1 MTVLIMIVCF
11 IKVTRTIQL
20 SCLLALLFAM
30 PTASLAADRP
40 AEANDWTIY
49 ITNDN
54 CPDYTWGY
62 TEEQTRKSFADIVR
76 AHLDEMDRTDS
87 EEPHNRNSYNMA
99 VTQEALCFVEYYP
112 QRKAELIRRIKEG
125 RVFVSPYLCNSLWAF
140 QSVEGAIRTFYPA
153 RRLERD
159 WGISIDIAEHIEE
172 PSLPWGTAS
181 ILAGC
186 GIRWLSAPFYSY
198 DSTFSGLKNPP
209 LFFLEGPD
217 GNKIRVVMDTWAS
230 NKSSY
235 TQGVHLLRN
244 PDTIVKEWL
253 PHYKS
258 LGWAYPLRAILASGT
273 HGDISPGSG
282 NQARGFAD
290 AIAKYNCEPGPRP
303 KLINSA
309 LPQFCRA
316 VDDAQ
321 AKTPFMPTL
330 RGCFGH
336 SWDLWPVSL
345 AKYAADMREAER
357 AFLAAEALISVVSLR
372 YPDISKQTRN
382 DREQAEWYWSML
394 SDHAWNGNSE
404 ANKLHNAELRKKWSE
419 QFNRIAQDLLQRGW
433 EAIALKPDSR
443 TITIFNS
450 LSFPRKALVGIESPL
465 APGPPNQIGSLSIRE
480 KDVPL
485 QLVEEQGKSVLYFV
499 CPEVPGFGFEQV
511 ILKPGAQS
519 TLQTDKPAAAGKL
532 SAAPTQLESPYYRL
546 TVDLTT
552 GGISSLV
559 HKATTAEL
567 LIPSAGRSLCQTI
580 YFAGKE
586 HTLKDVKSEVIAVG
600 PILARVRIDGI
611 TEGIE
616 VTSFVTVYAEL
627 DQVDFDIHIEKP
639 VTSKQQRLCEVFPV
653 LTKEAELR
661 IETTGAVIRPMP
673 QPQGDLLGGADNR
686 RFAVQGFVD
695 ASVPGGIGVTIAP
708 IDAFALRLDLDPIT
722 FELLGNDQ
730 NYREVTQDQHGVTKF
745 RFRYSLRAHARGYDA
760 PDAFAFSRS
769 AASPLLA
776 AWGAIPENALKAVI
790 ELDPARAIATSLKPA
805 DEESAGGSIL
815 RLWEVAGRSEP
826 LSVGLK
832 GYRKALLTDLLER
845 DISDLKIVNDRVT
858 IDLNAHGF
866 SCLRLLP

>member
-1 MTVLIMIVCF
+1 
-11 IKVTRTIQL
+11 
-20 SCLLALLFAM
+20 M
-30 PTASLAADRP
+30 PAASLGADRP
-40 AEANDWTIY
+40 AEPNDWIIY

-62 TEEQTRKSFADIVR
+62 TEEQTRKSFADIVC
-76 AHLDEMDRTDS
+76 AHLDEMNRTDS
-87 EEPHNRNSYNMA
+87 QEPHNRDSYNMA
-99 VTQEALCFVEYYP
+99 VTQEALCFVEHYP

-198 DSTFSGLKNPP
+198 DSTFAGLKNPP

-217 GNKIRVVMDTWAS
+217 GNKIRVVMDPYAC
-230 NKSSY
+230 NKASY

-244 PDTIVKEWL
+244 PDAIVKEWL
-253 PHYKS
+253 PHYER
-258 LGWAYPLRAILASGT
+258 LGEAYPLRAILASGT

-290 AIAKYNCEPGPRP
+290 AIAKYNSERRARP
-303 KLINSA
+303 KLINAA

-316 VDDAQ
+316 VDDVQ

-330 RGCFGH
+330 RGSFGH

-345 AKYAADMREAER
+345 AKYAADMRQAER
-357 AFLAAEALISVVSLR
+357 VFLAAETLLSIAALTH
-372 YPDISKQTRN
+372 PDISEQTRTA
-382 DREQAEWYWSML
+382 REQAEWCWSML

-419 QFNRIAQDLLQRGW
+419 QFNRLGDNLLRQAWTALG
-433 EAIALKPDSR
+433 LKPDTR
-443 TITIFNS
+443 NITIFNP
-450 LSFPRKALVGIESPL
+450 LSFPRKALVRIED
-465 APGPPNQIGSLSIRE
+465 PPQDLGGVSIDGQE
-480 KDVPL
+480 VNF
-485 QLVEEQGKSVLYFV
+485 QAVWNQGKSVLYFA
-499 CPEVPGFGFEQV
+499 CPEIPGFGFEQV
-511 ILKPGAQS
+511 TLKPGAQS
-519 TLQTDKPAAAGKL
+519 ALQTDKPAAAGKL

-546 TVDLTT
+546 TVDLRT

-559 HKATTAEL
+559 HKATATEL
-567 LIPSAGRSLCQTI
+567 VIPDGGRTICQTR
-580 YFAGKE
+580 YLDGSE
-586 HTLKDVKSEVIAVG
+586 HTLTNVKSEVTAAG
-600 PILARVRIDGI
+600 PVLARLKITGSTQGI
-611 TEGIE
+611 Q
-616 VTSFVTVYAEL
+616 VTNFVTAYAEL
-627 DQVDFDIHIEKP
+627 ERVDFDIHIEKP
-639 VTSKQQRLCEVFPV
+639 VTSKQQRLCQVFPV

-661 IETTGAVIRPMP
+661 IETNGAVIRPRL
-673 QPQGDLLGGADNR
+673 QPAGDLLGGADTR

-708 IDAFALRLDLDPIT
+708 IDAFALRLDLDPVT
-722 FELLGNDQ
+722 FEALGNDQ

-745 RFRYSLRAHARGYDA
+745 RFRYALRARAGGYNA
-760 PDAFAFSRS
+760 ADAFAFSRS

-832 GYRKALLTDLLER
+832 GYRKAVLTDLLER
-845 DISDLKIVNDRVT
+845 DISDLKMVGDRVT
-858 IDLNAHGF
+858 IDLNAQGF

>member
-1 MTVLIMIVCF
+1 M
-11 IKVTRTIQL
+11 
-20 SCLLALLFAM
+20 LA
-30 PTASLAADRP
+30 ASLAADRP
-40 AEANDWTIY
+40 AEPSDWIIY

-62 TEEQTRKSFADIVR
+62 TEEQTRKSYADIVR
-76 AHLDEMDRTDS
+76 AHLDEMNRTDS
-87 EEPHNRNSYNMA
+87 EEPHNRDSYNMT

-181 ILAGC
+181 ILSGC
-186 GIRWLSAPFYSY
+186 GIRWLSVPFYSY

-217 GNKIRVVMDTWAS
+217 GNKIRVVMDPYAC
-230 NKSSY
+230 NKASY
-235 TQGVHLLRN
+235 TQGAHLLRN

-253 PHYKS
+253 PHYTG
-258 LGWAYPLRAILASGT
+258 LGNAYPLRAILASGT

-290 AIAKYNCEPGPRP
+290 AIAKYNSEPGPRP
-303 KLINSA
+303 KLINAA

-316 VDDAQ
+316 VDDVQ
-321 AKTPFMPTL
+321 AKKPFMPTL

-345 AKYAADMREAER
+345 AKYAADMRQAER
-357 AFLAAEALISVVSLR
+357 VFLAAEALVSVASLR
-372 YPDISKQTRN
+372 CPDISEQTQK

-419 QFNRIAQDLLQRGW
+419 QFALLGSSLQQKAW
-433 EAIALKPDSR
+433 AALALKPDKQN
-443 TITIFNS
+443 ITIFNS
-450 LSFPRKALVGIESPL
+450 LGFPRKGLVRIEEP
-465 APGPPNQIGSLSIRE
+465 AADIGSVSAQG
-480 KDVPL
+480 KDVRF
-485 QLVEEQGKSVLYFV
+485 QIIEEQGKDVLYFV

-511 ILKPGAQS
+511 TLKPGAQS
-519 TLQTDKPAAAGKL
+519 MLQTDKPAAAGKL
-532 SAAPTQLESPYYRL
+532 SAAPTQLESPHYRL

-559 HKATTAEL
+559 HKATTTEL
-567 LIPSAGRSLCQTI
+567 LVPSAGRSLCQTI

-586 HTLKDVKSEVIAVG
+586 RTLKDVKSEVIAAG
-600 PILARVRIDGI
+600 PVLARLKITGS
-611 TEGIE
+611 TEGIQ
-616 VTSFVTVYAEL
+616 VTNFVTAYAEL
-627 DQVDFDIHIEKP
+627 DRDDFDIHIEKP
-639 VTSKQQRLCEVFPV
+639 VTSEQQRLCQVFPV

-661 IETTGAVIRPMP
+661 IETTGAVIRPQHQLP
-673 QPQGDLLGGADNR
+673 GGAALIAQAGQRPTRDSNWCWAGDLLPGADTR

-695 ASVPGGIGVTIAP
+695 ASMPGGIGVTIAP

-722 FELLGNDQ
+722 FEALGNDQ
-730 NYREVTQDQHGVTKF
+730 NYREVTQNQHGVTEF
-745 RFRYSLRAHARGYDA
+745 RFRYALRAHAPGYNA

-776 AWGAIPENALKAVI
+776 VWGAIPENALKAVI

-826 LSVGLK
+826 LSVGIK
-832 GYRKALLTDLLER
+832 GYRKAVLTDLLER
-845 DISDLKIVNDRVT
+845 DISDLKIVGDRVT

-866 SCLRLLP
+866 SSLRLLP

>member
-1 MTVLIMIVCF
+1 M
-11 IKVTRTIQL
+11 KVIRTIQL
-20 SCLLALLFAM
+20 SCLLALLSAM
-30 PTASLAADRP
+30 PAASLAADRP
-40 AEANDWTIY
+40 AEPNSWTIY

-394 SDHAWNGNSE
+394 SDRAWNGNSE

>member
-1 MTVLIMIVCF
+1 MIR
-11 IKVTRTIQL
+11 IIQL

-30 PTASLAADRP
+30 PAASLAADRS
-40 AEANDWTIY
+40 AEPNDWTIY

-62 TEEQTRKSFADIVR
+62 TEEQTRKSFADVVR
-76 AHLDEMDRTDS
+76 AHLDEMNRTDN
-87 EEPHNRNSYNMA
+87 EEPHHRDSYNMA

-153 RRLERD
+153 RRLERE

-172 PSLPWGTAS
+172 PSPPWGTAS

-217 GNKIRVVMDTWAS
+217 GGRIRVVMDAYAC
-230 NKSSY
+230 NKASY
-235 TQGVHLLRN
+235 TQGAHLLRN
-244 PDTIVKEWL
+244 PDAIVKEWL
-253 PHYKS
+253 PHYTS
-258 LGWAYPLRAILASGT
+258 IGEAYPLRAILASGT
-273 HGDISPGSG
+273 HGDISPNSG

-290 AIAKYNCEPGPRP
+290 AIAKYNSEPRARP
-303 KLINSA
+303 KLINAA

-316 VDDAQ
+316 VDEVQ
-321 AKTPFMPTL
+321 ARKPFMPTL

-345 AKYAADMREAER
+345 AKYAADMRQAER
-357 AFLAAEALISVVSLR
+357 VFLAAEALISVASLR
-372 YPDISKQTRN
+372 YPDISKQTQK

-404 ANKLHNAELRKKWSE
+404 ANKLHNAELRRKWSE
-419 QFNRIAQDLLQRGW
+419 QFALLSRSLQQKAW
-433 EAIALKPDSR
+433 AALALKPDKQN
-443 TITIFNS
+443 ITVFNS
-450 LSFPRKALVGIESPL
+450 LGFRRKELVRIEEP
-465 APGPPNQIGSLSIRE
+465 AADIGSVSAQG
-480 KDVPL
+480 KDVRF
-485 QLVEEQGKSVLYFV
+485 QIIEEQGKDVLYFV
-499 CPEVPGFGFEQV
+499 CPDVPGFGFEQV
-511 ILKPGAQS
+511 TLKPGAQS

-532 SAAPTQLESPYYRL
+532 SAAPTQLEGPYYRL

-559 HKATTAEL
+559 HKATTTEL

-586 HTLKDVKSEVIAVG
+586 RTLKDVKSEVIAAG
-600 PILARVRIDGI
+600 PVLARLKI
-611 TEGIE
+611 TGSIEGIQ
-616 VTSFVTVYAEL
+616 VTNFVTAYAEL
-627 DQVDFDIHIEKP
+627 DRVDFDIHIEKP
-639 VTSKQQRLCEVFPV
+639 VTSEQQRLCQVFPV

-661 IETTGAVIRPMP
+661 IETTGAVIRPQP
-673 QPQGDLLGGADNR
+673 QPAGDLLGGADTR

-695 ASVPGGIGVTIAP
+695 TSMPGGMGVTIAP

-722 FELLGNDQ
+722 FESLGNDQ
-730 NYREVTQDQHGVTKF
+730 NYREVTQNQHGVTEF
-745 RFRYSLRAHARGYDA
+745 RFRYALRAHAPGYNA

-776 AWGAIPENALKAVI
+776 VWGTILENTPNAVI

-832 GYRKALLTDLLER
+832 GYRKAVLTDLLER
-845 DISDLKIVNDRVT
+845 NISDLKIVGDRVT
-858 IDLNAHGF
+858 IDPNAQGF
-866 SCLRLLP
+866 SSLRLLP

>member
-1 MTVLIMIVCF
+1 
-11 IKVTRTIQL
+11 
-20 SCLLALLFAM
+20 M
-30 PTASLAADRP
+30 PAASLAADRP
-40 AEANDWTIY
+40 AEPNSWTIY

-62 TEEQTRKSFADIVR
+62 TEEQTRKSFANIVR
-76 AHLDEMDRTDS
+76 AHLDEMDRTDN
-87 EEPHNRNSYNMA
+87 EEPHNRNRYNMA

-258 LGWAYPLRAILASGT
+258 LGGAYPLRAILASGT

-345 AKYAADMREAER
+345 AKYAADMRQAER
-357 AFLAAEALISVVSLR
+357 AFLAAEALVSVASLR
-372 YPDISKQTRN
+372 YPDISKQTQK

-404 ANKLHNAELRKKWSE
+404 ANKLHNAELRKKWSG
-419 QFNRIAQDLLQRGW
+419 QFNRMAQDLLQRGW
-433 EAIALKPDSR
+433 EAIGLKPDSR

-485 QLVEEQGKSVLYFV
+485 QLVEEQGKRILYFV

-511 ILKPGAQS
+511 TLKPGAQS

-532 SAAPTQLESPYYRL
+532 SAAPIQLESPYYRL

-559 HKATTAEL
+559 HKATATEL
-567 LIPSAGRSLCQTI
+567 VVPDVGRTICQTR
-580 YFAGKE
+580 YFDGAE
-586 HTLKDVKSEVIAVG
+586 HNLTNIKSEVIAAG
-600 PILARVRIDGI
+600 PVLARLKI
-611 TEGIE
+611 TGSTQEIQ
-616 VTSFVTVYAEL
+616 VTNFVTAYAEL

-639 VTSKQQRLCEVFPV
+639 VTSKQQRLCQVFPV

-661 IETTGAVIRPMP
+661 IETTGAVIRPQHQLP
-673 QPQGDLLGGADNR
+673 GGAALIAQGGQRPTRDSNWCGAGDLLPGADTR

-745 RFRYSLRAHARGYDA
+745 RFRCALRAHAPGYNA
-760 PDAFAFSRS
+760 QDAFAFSRS
-769 AASPLLA
+769 AASPLVA

-790 ELDPARAIATSLKPA
+790 ELDPARVIATSLKPA

-815 RLWEVAGRSEP
+815 RLWEVAGCSEP
-826 LSVGLK
+826 LSIGLK
-832 GYRKALLTDLLER
+832 GYRKAVLTDLLER
-845 DISDLKIVNDRVT
+845 DISDLKIVGDRVT
-858 IDLNAHGF
+858 IDPNAQGF
-866 SCLRLLP
+866 SSLRLLP

>member
-1 MTVLIMIVCF
+1 
-11 IKVTRTIQL
+11 
-20 SCLLALLFAM
+20 M
-30 PTASLAADRP
+30 PAASLAADRP
-40 AEANDWTIY
+40 AEPNSWTIY

-76 AHLDEMDRTDS
+76 AHLDEMNRTDN
-87 EEPHNRNSYNMA
+87 EEPHNRDSYNMA

-186 GIRWLSAPFYSY
+186 GIRWLSVPFYSY

-244 PDTIVKEWL
+244 PDAIVKEWL
-253 PHYKS
+253 AHYTN
-258 LGWAYPLRAILASGT
+258 LAEAYPLRAILASGT
-273 HGDISPGSG
+273 HGDISPNSG

-290 AIAKYNCEPGPRP
+290 SIIKYNSQQGPHP
-303 KLINSA
+303 KLVNAA

-316 VDDAQ
+316 VDEVQ

-345 AKYAADMREAER
+345 AKYAADMRQAER
-357 AFLAAEALISVVSLR
+357 AFLAAEALVSVVSLR
-372 YPDISKQTRN
+372 YPDISKQTQK

-419 QFNRIAQDLLQRGW
+419 QFALLSSSLQQKAW
-433 EAIALKPDSR
+433 AALALKPDKQN
-443 TITIFNS
+443 ITVFNS
-450 LSFPRKALVGIESPL
+450 LGFRRKGLVRIEDP
-465 APGPPNQIGSLSIRE
+465 AADIGSVSAQG
-480 KDVPL
+480 KDVRF
-485 QLVEEQGKSVLYFV
+485 QIIEEQGKGVLYFV
-499 CPEVPGFGFEQV
+499 CPETPGFGFEQV
-511 ILKPGAQS
+511 TLKPGAQS
-519 TLQTDKPAAAGKL
+519 TLQTDKL

-552 GGISSLV
+552 GGISSVV
-559 HKATTAEL
+559 HKPGGSEL
-567 LIPSAGRSLCQTI
+567 LAPDAARTICQTM
-580 YFAGKE
+580 YFDGSE
-586 HTLKDVKSEVIAVG
+586 HALINVKSEVIAAG
-600 PILARVRIDGI
+600 PVLARLKITGSTQGI
-611 TEGIE
+611 R
-616 VTSFVTVYAEL
+616 VTNFVTAYAEL
-627 DQVDFDIHIEKP
+627 DRVDFDIHIEKP
-639 VTSKQQRLCEVFPV
+639 VTSKQQRLCQVFPV

-661 IETTGAVIRPMP
+661 IETTGAVICPRL
-673 QPQGDLLGGADNR
+673 QPAGDLLGGADNR

-695 ASVPGGIGVTIAP
+695 ASVPGGMGVTIAP

-745 RFRYSLRAHARGYDA
+745 RFRYAVRARAGGYNA

-832 GYRKALLTDLLER
+832 GYRKAVLTDLLER
-845 DISDLKIVNDRVT
+845 DIGDLKIVGDRVT

>member
-1 MTVLIMIVCF
+1 M
-11 IKVTRTIQL
+11 KVTRTIQL

-30 PTASLAADRP
+30 PAASLGADRP
-40 AEANDWTIY
+40 AEPNDWTIY

-76 AHLDEMDRTDS
+76 AHLDEMNRTDS
-87 EEPHNRNSYNMA
+87 QEPHNRDSYNMA
-99 VTQEALCFVEYYP
+99 VTQEALCFVEHYP

-217 GNKIRVVMDTWAS
+217 GGKIRVVMDPYAC
-230 NKSSY
+230 NKASY

-244 PDTIVKEWL
+244 TDAIVKEWL

-258 LGWAYPLRAILASGT
+258 LGDAYPLRAILASGT

-290 AIAKYNCEPGPRP
+290 AIAKYNSEPGARP
-303 KLINSA
+303 KLINAA

-316 VDDAQ
+316 VDEAQ

-330 RGCFGH
+330 RGSFGH

-345 AKYAADMREAER
+345 AKYAADMRQAER
-357 AFLAAEALISVVSLR
+357 VFLAAEALVSVASFH
-372 YPDISKQTRN
+372 YPDISGQTQK

-419 QFNRIAQDLLQRGW
+419 QFAILSRSLQQKAW
-433 EAIALKPDSR
+433 AALALKPDKQN
-443 TITIFNS
+443 IAIFNS
-450 LSFPRKALVGIESPL
+450 LGFPRKGLVRIEDP
-465 APGPPNQIGSLSIRE
+465 AADIGFVSGQG
-480 KDVPL
+480 KDVRF
-485 QLVEEQGKSVLYFV
+485 QIIEEQGKRILYFV
-499 CPEVPGFGFEQV
+499 CPETPGFGFEQV
-511 ILKPGAQS
+511 TLKPGAQN

-559 HKATTAEL
+559 HKATTTEL
-567 LIPSAGRSLCQTI
+567 LVPSAGRSLCQTI

-586 HTLKDVKSEVIAVG
+586 RTLKDVKSEVIGAG
-600 PILARVRIDGI
+600 PVLARLKI
-611 TEGIE
+611 TGSIEGIQ
-616 VTSFVTVYAEL
+616 VTNFVTVYAEL

-639 VTSKQQRLCEVFPV
+639 ATSKQQRLCQVFPV
-653 LTKEAELR
+653 LTKEGELR
-661 IETTGAVIRPMP
+661 IETTGAVIRPRP
-673 QPQGDLLGGADNR
+673 QPAGDLLGGADTR
-686 RFAVQGFVD
+686 RFAIQGFVD
-695 ASVPGGIGVTIAP
+695 ASVPGGMGVTIAP
-708 IDAFALRLDLDPIT
+708 IDAFALRLDLDPVA
-722 FELLGNDQ
+722 FEALGNDQ
-730 NYREVTQDQHGVTKF
+730 NYREVTQDQHGITKF
-745 RFRYSLRAHARGYDA
+745 RFRYALRAHTGGYNA

-776 AWGAIPENALKAVI
+776 VWGAIPENALIVKAVI
-790 ELDPARAIATSLKPA
+790 ELDPARAIATCLKPA
-805 DEESAGGSIL
+805 DEESAAGSIL

-826 LSVGLK
+826 LSISVK
-832 GYRKALLTDLLER
+832 GYRKAVLTDLLER
-845 DISDLKIVNDRVT
+845 DISDLKIVDEKVT

>member
-1 MTVLIMIVCF
+1 MR
-11 IKVTRTIQL
+11 VTRTIQL
-20 SCLLALLFAM
+20 SCLLALLFTM

-40 AEANDWTIY
+40 TEPNGWTIY

-76 AHLDEMDRTDS
+76 AHLDEMNRTDS
-87 EEPHNRNSYNMA
+87 QEPHNRNSYNMA

-125 RVFVSPYLCNSLWAF
+125 QVFVSPYLCNSLWAF

-198 DSTFSGLKNPP
+198 DSTFAGLKNPP

-217 GNKIRVVMDTWAS
+217 GGRIRVVMDTWAS

-244 PDTIVKEWL
+244 PDAIVKEWL
-253 PHYKS
+253 PHYKRM
-258 LGWAYPLRAILASGT
+258 GEAYPLRAILASGT
-273 HGDISPGSG
+273 HGDISPNSG

-290 AIAKYNCEPGPRP
+290 SIIKYNSQQVPHPE
-303 KLINSA
+303 LINAA

-316 VDDAQ
+316 VDEAQ

-345 AKYAADMREAER
+345 AKYAADMRQAER
-357 AFLAAEALISVVSLR
+357 VFLAAEALVSVASLR
-372 YPDISKQTRN
+372 YPDISGQTQK

-433 EAIALKPDSR
+433 QALALKPDKEN
-443 TITIFNS
+443 ITIFNPLS
-450 LSFPRKALVGIESPL
+450 LPRKALVRIED
-465 APGPPNQIGSLSIRE
+465 PPEDLGGVFIDGEQVNFQVVS
-480 KDVPL
+480 
-485 QLVEEQGKSVLYFV
+485 EQGKSILYFV
-499 CPEVPGFGFEQV
+499 CPKIPGFGFEQV

-559 HKATTAEL
+559 HKATTTEL
-567 LIPSAGRSLCQTI
+567 LVPSAGRSLCQTI

-586 HTLKDVKSEVIAVG
+586 YTLKDVKSEVIGTG
-600 PILARVRIDGI
+600 PVLARLKI
-611 TEGIE
+611 TGSTQVIQ
-616 VTSFVTVYAEL
+616 VTSFVTAYAEL

-639 VTSKQQRLCEVFPV
+639 VTTKEQRLCQVFPV

-661 IETTGAVIRPMP
+661 IETTGAVIRPRP
-673 QPQGDLLGGADNR
+673 QPAGDLLRGADTR

-695 ASVPGGIGVTIAP
+695 ASAPGGMGVTIAP

-722 FELLGNDQ
+722 FEALGNDQ
-730 NYREVTQDQHGVTKF
+730 NYREVTQDQHGITKF
-745 RFRYSLRAHARGYDA
+745 RFRYALRARAGGYNA

-776 AWGAIPENALKAVI
+776 VWGAIPENVPNAVI

-826 LSVGLK
+826 LSVGIK
-832 GYRKALLTDLLER
+832 GYRKAVLTDLLER
-845 DISDLKIVNDRVT
+845 DISDLKIVGDRVT

>member
-1 MTVLIMIVCF
+1 M
-11 IKVTRTIQL
+11 
-20 SCLLALLFAM
+20 SCLLALLFTM
-30 PTASLAADRP
+30 PTASLGADSL
-40 AEANDWTIY
+40 AEPNDWTIY

-76 AHLDEMDRTDS
+76 AHLDEMNRTDS
-87 EEPHNRNSYNMA
+87 EEPHNRDSYNMA

-112 QRKAELIRRIKEG
+112 QRKDELIRRIKEG
-125 RVFVSPYLCNSLWAF
+125 RVFISPYLCNSLWAF

-181 ILAGC
+181 ILSGC

-209 LFFLEGPD
+209 FFFLEGPD
-217 GNKIRVVMDTWAS
+217 GGKIRVVMDSYAC

-235 TQGVHLLRN
+235 TQGAHLLRN

-253 PHYKS
+253 PRYTG
-258 LGWAYPLRAILASGT
+258 LGEAYPLRAVLASGT
-273 HGDISPGSG
+273 HGDISPSSG
-282 NQARGFAD
+282 NQARGFAES
-290 AIAKYNCEPGPRP
+290 IIKYNSQQGPHP
-303 KLINSA
+303 KLVNAA

-316 VDDAQ
+316 VDEVQ

-330 RGCFGH
+330 RGSFGH

-345 AKYAADMREAER
+345 AKYAADMRQAER
-357 AFLAAEALISVVSLR
+357 TFLAAEALVSVTSIL
-372 YPDISKQTRN
+372 YPDISEQTRTA
-382 DREQAEWYWSML
+382 REQAEWYWSML

-404 ANKLHNAELRKKWSE
+404 ANKLHNADLRKKWSE
-419 QFNRIAQDLLQRGW
+419 QFNRIAQNLLQQGW
-433 EAIALKPDSR
+433 EAIGLKPDNR

-450 LSFPRKALVGIESPL
+450 LSFPRKALVRIEDP
-465 APGPPNQIGSLSIRE
+465 PGQTGSLLIRE
-480 KDVPL
+480 KDVPF
-485 QLVEEQGKSVLYFV
+485 QLVEEQGKRILYFV

-519 TLQTDKPAAAGKL
+519 TLQTDKL
-532 SAAPTQLESPYYRL
+532 SAAPTQLESPYCRL
-546 TVDLTT
+546 TVDVTT

-559 HKATTAEL
+559 HKATGTELVVPDTA
-567 LIPSAGRSLCQTI
+567 RTVCQTR
-580 YFAGKE
+580 YFDGAE
-586 HTLKDVKSEVIAVG
+586 HTLTNVKSEVIAAG
-600 PILARVRIDGI
+600 PVLARLKITGSTQGI
-611 TEGIE
+611 Q
-616 VTSFVTVYAEL
+616 VTNFVTAYAKL

-639 VTSKQQRLCEVFPV
+639 VTSKQQRICQVFPV

-661 IETTGAVIRPMP
+661 IETTGAVIRPRL
-673 QPQGDLLGGADNR
+673 QPAGDLLPGADTR

-695 ASVPGGIGVTIAP
+695 ASAPGGMGVTIAP
-708 IDAFALRLDLDPIT
+708 IDAFALRLDLDPVA
-722 FELLGNDQ
+722 FEALGNDQ

-745 RFRYSLRAHARGYDA
+745 RFRYALRARAGGYNA

-776 AWGAIPENALKAVI
+776 VWGDIPGNAPNAVI
-790 ELDPARAIATSLKPA
+790 ELDPARAIATVLKPA
-805 DEESAGGSIL
+805 DQESAGGLIL
-815 RLWEVAGRSEP
+815 RVWEIAGRSQQ
-826 LSVGLK
+826 LSIDLK
-832 GYRKALLTDLLER
+832 GHRKAVLTDLLER
-845 DISDLKIVNDRVT
+845 DISELKIVNDKVT
-858 IDLNAHGF
+858 IDLNTHGF
-866 SCLRLLP
+866 SSLRLLP